1 MFQAARGT
9 TDLLPQDLA
18 NYRLL
23 EQKAQLLADQ
33 YGFEEIR
40 TPVFEKADL
49 FVRGLGVMAGIV
61 ERELWTFHD
70 KHGQKLALRAD
81 MTPCIVRAYQQHKLG
96 SNQSQPV
103 KLSYLGPVFLVGKE
117 GDQPSRQSQQFG
129 VEVLGNDSPALDAEL
144 LCMAADYCQSVG
156 LSDVRLEMN
165 SLGCEKCRPAYFDAL
180 REFFAAR
187 QNELCQTC
195 RRKYRNHP
203 TWVLSCAEA
212 GCQSLANLAPTILGY
227 LCQDCKTHFSSL
239 KHLIQELDL
248 DVAFNLRV
256 VRDLEYYT
264 RTVFRLECGGR
275 TIGVG
280 GRYDGLVEQLGGSDT
295 PAAGFAIY
303 LDEVQALLEQPESAR
318 EELDFVFLPEGAESI
333 KVLLPIALKLRRA
346 GARVEIAYNKPDTP
360 LEARWLIRLS
370 EVHALRGQ
378 VEISDQETRQQ
389 EKCSADR
396 LLVRLQHLLG
406 QGQRDSEGEG
416 RGQRRRLS
424 RARKDRDPR
433 RNQAEAVAVAAP
445 WDEGSRGGHEEIEEV
460 EVVEDDSRRRKR
472 HRRRREEEDTTTSER
487 APSQDREASPRE
499 NRDGREPREVREPR
513 EQREPR
519 EPREPRGPRERGHQ
533 PAPERRPEPA
543 PLKAFIPSLVLGS
556 GPSEPPPVAAK
567 VVPPPKAARP
577 VAGLDLPSPSPSGG
591 LNWSIKGKVNG
602 STSEDAESTP
612 EAPVRTAERHGGR
625 RPSRRR

>member
-18 NYRLL
+18 NYRFL
-23 EQKAQLLADQ
+23 EQKAQRLADQ

-81 MTPCIVRAYQQHKLG
+81 MTPCVVRAYQQHKLG
-96 SNQSQPV
+96 NNRSQPV
-103 KLSYLGPVFLVGKE
+103 KLSYVGPVFLVGKE

-144 LCMAADYCQSVG
+144 LCMALDYCQSIG
-156 LSDVRLEMN
+156 LTDVRLEMN

-203 TWVLSCAEA
+203 TWVLSCPEA

-227 LCQDCKTHFSSL
+227 LCQDCKTHFNAL

-280 GRYDGLVEQLGGSDT
+280 GRYDGLVEQLGGADT

-303 LDEVQALLEQPESAR
+303 LDEVQALMEQPESVR

-333 KVLLPIALKLRRA
+333 KVLLPIALKLRRG

-378 VEISDQETRQQ
+378 VEISDQDTRQQ

-424 RARKDRDPR
+424 RVRKEREPR
-433 RNQAEAVAVAAP
+433 RNQAEAVAIAAP
-445 WDEGSRGGHEEIEEV
+445 WDEASRGQEEV
-460 EVVEDDSRRRKR
+460 EEVAAVEEDSRRRKR
-472 HRRRREEEDTTTSER
+472 HRRRREEEDTTSTSER
-487 APSQDREASPRE
+487 ASAPERESSQRETREPRE
-499 NRDGREPREVREPR
+499 PREPREVREPR
-513 EQREPR
+513 ES
-519 EPREPRGPRERGHQ
+519 RGGRERGQ
-533 PAPERRPEPA
+533 QSPPERRPEPA
-543 PLKAFIPSLVLGS
+543 PMKAFIPSLVLGS
-556 GPSEPPPVAAK
+556 GPAEPTPVATK
-567 VVPPPKAARP
+567 VVAAPKATLP
-577 VAGLDLPSPSPSGG
+577 LAGLEMGGPAPSSG

-602 STSEDAESTP
+602 SASEDQDTP
-612 EAPVRTAERHGGR
+612 SEVPVRTAARHAGR